1 MRTPSRQLA
10 LARSTPWLAQGTR
23 PAHDGIASSEGL
35 EIPQYSASAITA
47 VWAAAA
53 IPMAAAAWLAAPLL
67 ASALDGPTAFP
78 RALIASLTVAV
89 VWQFVLVLGLVKR
102 EQGTLRWSVV
112 RQALW
117 LQRPQSPRT
126 GHRGG
131 RLWLL
136 VLPLAV
142 LAWAREKLPRVSA
155 PEDRDMG
162 HFLSSDLGAE
172 FLSGNWTWFAV
183 LICMFVFNT
192 VLGEELL
199 FRGFLLPRM
208 NGVFGRWDW
217 VANGLLFTAYHLHVP
232 WAIPGR
238 LLSIILLCYPA
249 KRYRTAVLGIL
260 VHSIQTVF
268 FAVIGLGLVTG

>member
-1 MRTPSRQLA
+1 MSSIA
-10 LARSTPWLAQGTR
+10 SSHGTR
-23 PAHDGIASSEGL
+23 PAHQAAVTVSTGI
-35 EIPQYSASAITA
+35 EIPQYSASAITKI
-47 VWAAAA
+47 WAAAA
-53 IPMAAAAWLAAPLL
+53 IPMAAAAWIVAPLL
-67 ASALDGPTAFP
+67 AKALDGPTAFP
-78 RALIASLTVAV
+78 RALILSLTAAV
-89 VWQFVLVLGLVKR
+89 VWQFVFVLGLVKR
-102 EQGTLRWSVV
+102 EQGTLSWSVLK
-112 RQALW
+112 QALW

-126 GHRGG
+126 GRRGG

-142 LAWAREKLPRVSA
+142 LAWVREMLPKIPA
-155 PEDRDMG
+155 PESRDMG
-162 HFLSSDLGAE
+162 HFLSSDLGAS
-172 FLSGNWTWFAV
+172 FLSGNWTWYAV
-183 LICMFVFNT
+183 LICMFIFNT

-217 VANGLLFTAYHLHVP
+217 AANGLFFTAYHLHVP

-238 LLSIILLCYPA
+238 IFSLILLCYPA

-268 FAVIGLGLVTG
+268 FAVIGLTLVMG